1 MFKVSSLTLISFKS
15 PILTPSG
22 FGTSHRYILSQ
33 YWNPAFCCPVTMLTE
48 IAREFKKERDRFEYG
63 MMAKVRTEKKIMG
76 VSKGRL
82 EIKEIERKINVEK
95 GVERKKHWRIDFLLF
110 AGWPVLETKEATS
123 VSRDGRSVSCA
134 IRLIALVESI
144 P

>member
-1 MFKVSSLTLISFKS
+1 
-15 PILTPSG
+15 
-22 FGTSHRYILSQ
+22 
-33 YWNPAFCCPVTMLTE
+33 
-48 IAREFKKERDRFEYG
+48 
-63 MMAKVRTEKKIMG
+63 MG

-95 GVERKKHWRIDFLLF
+95 GVERKRHWRIDFLLF

-134 IRLIALVESI
+134 IRLIALVETI
-144 P
+144 PPEGKEFNSCCQVY

>member
-1 MFKVSSLTLISFKS
+1 
-15 PILTPSG
+15 
-22 FGTSHRYILSQ
+22 
-33 YWNPAFCCPVTMLTE
+33 
-48 IAREFKKERDRFEYG
+48 
-63 MMAKVRTEKKIMG
+63 MG

-110 AGWPVLETKEATS
+110 AGWPVQETKEATS

-134 IRLIALVESI
+134 IRLIALVETI